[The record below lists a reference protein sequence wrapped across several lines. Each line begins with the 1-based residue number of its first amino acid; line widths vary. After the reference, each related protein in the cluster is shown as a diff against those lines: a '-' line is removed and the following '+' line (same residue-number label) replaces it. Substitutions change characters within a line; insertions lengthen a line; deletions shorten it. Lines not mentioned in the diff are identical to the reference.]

1 MNEVGFPCRR
11 PSGAA
16 QSRSPWPRNRI
27 NARSGPAAR
36 VISHFFRSVVQP
48 LRHEIPPTREFPET
62 SYDRRISAEFRW
74 RRWGVGAAVVA
85 RLPRRTD
92 LLVEL
97 ST

>member
-1 MNEVGFPCRR
+1 MNAVGFPERR

-36 VISHFFRSVVQP
+36 VISHFFQSVVRR
-48 LRHEIPPTREFPET
+48 LLHDPPSTREFPET
-62 SYDRRISAEFRW
+62 SYDRRISAELRW
-74 RRWGVGAAVVA
+74 WRWGVGAAVVA

-97 ST
+97 PA